1 MKEWLVTHIDAVI
14 PIVVGLYLALTGI
27 FKRKGPNLDDAKKQ
41 QKLPLWGTVLIAIG
55 IFRIFTGSIPT
66 TPSNPVTATTDDGKV
81 SVVFPQ
87 EPVRTEAV
95 DEGPGVKVHR
105 VTRAC
110 NFKGIDLRLSYHE
123 YAPGAEEVPE
133 EERIANVKAY
143 LTQQGFVIE
152 ASSKQPGSIH
162 ELVLNKPDVG
172 VRQVMRLWFGPEG
185 AYRAAATTEK
195 GYHDDPRV
203 SGFIPS
209 FRIVAAGAGK

>member
-27 FKRKGPNLDDAKKQ
+27 FKRKGPTSDDAKKQ
-41 QKLPLWGTVLIAIG
+41 QKLPLWGTLLIAIG
-55 IFRIFTGSIPT
+55 IFRIFTGSVPA
-66 TPSNPVTATTDDGKV
+66 TPSNPVSATTDDGKV

-95 DEGPGVKVHR
+95 DEAPGVKVRR

-110 NFKGIDLRLSYHE
+110 NFKGIDLRLSYND
-123 YAPGAEEVPE
+123 YAPGAKDVPE
-133 EERIANVKAY
+133 DERIANVEGY

-162 ELVLNKPDVG
+162 ELVVNKPDAG
-172 VRQVMRLWFGPEG
+172 IRQVMRLWFGPEG
-185 AYRAAATTEK
+185 VYRAVATTEK
-195 GYHDDPRV
+195 GHHDDPRAV
-203 SGFIPS
+203 DFISS
-209 FRIVAAGAGK
+209 FRIAGARLEK

>member
-1 MKEWLVTHIDAVI
+1 MKDWLVTHIDAVI

-27 FKRKGPNLDDAKKQ
+27 FKRKGPTLDDAKNQ

-66 TPSNPVTATTDDGKV
+66 SPPNPVAATTDDRKV

-95 DEGPGVKVHR
+95 DEAPGVKVRR

-110 NFKGIDLRLSYHE
+110 NFKGIDLRLSYNE
-123 YAPGAEEVPE
+123 YAPGAKEVPE
-133 EERIANVKAY
+133 DERIANVKGY

-152 ASSKQPGSIH
+152 ANSKLPGSIH
-162 ELVLNKPDVG
+162 ELVVNKPDVG
-172 VRQVMRLWFGPEG
+172 IRQVMRLWFGPEG
-185 AYRAAATTEK
+185 AYRAVATTEK

-203 SGFIPS
+203 LGFIPS